1 MKKYS
6 CKTCNAELYWDS
18 NAGCLLCEYCG
29 SKFQISDFDET
40 ETKEEEKKSEIVP
53 EKANENEVATDESES
68 GELVVYKCTECGAE
82 IVTAK
87 STIATTCAYCGR
99 AIALTNKTVGKFKPD
114 AVIPFAID
122 EEKAKEI
129 YKKYC
134 QSSFLTPKHFKDEN
148 EIKKM
153 KGIYVPFW
161 LHSFRNDANGT
172 LSCENTTTKRSG
184 DDKIIIH
191 HQYNVLME
199 AKGKFDKIP
208 TDGLKSLD
216 NSLMDAIEPFNYDN
230 LQDFNPAY
238 MAGYYAEEY
247 NESKNDTKQRAFDRA
262 ATAMKQEM
270 IANAGSY
277 EKKAIITYN
286 DNIHKYS
293 SKYVMLPVWLFNTEY
308 KGKKYTFAI
317 NGDSGKITG
326 KLPIAFGRLFGSI
339 TATVV
344 LTQVIAL
351 IARVFA

>member
-18 NAGCLLCEYCG
+18 KAGCLMCEYCG
-29 SKFQISDFDET
+29 SKFQISDFDES
-40 ETKEEEKKSEIVP
+40 ENIEEKERKEPTQEVADK
-53 EKANENEVATDESES
+53 EDVATDESES
-68 GELVVYKCTECGAE
+68 SDLVIYKCSECGAE
-82 IVTAK
+82 IITAK

-99 AIALTNKTVGKFKPD
+99 AIALTNKIVGKFKPD
-114 AVIPFAID
+114 SVIPFAID

-161 LHSFRNDANGT
+161 LHSFKNNASGV
-172 LSCENTTTKRSG
+172 LSCENTTTKRDG
-184 DDKIIIH
+184 DDKVVIH
-191 HQYNVLME
+191 HQYNVNME
-199 AKGKFDKIP
+199 AKGVFDKIP
-208 TDGLKSLD
+208 TDGLKTLD
-216 NSLMDAIEPFNYDN
+216 NALMDAIEPFNYDN
-230 LQDFNPAY
+230 MQDFNPAY

-247 NESKNDTKQRAFDRA
+247 NESNKETQQRAFTRA
-262 ATAMKQEM
+262 ETAMKQEM

-277 EKKAIITYN
+277 EKKAITIYN
-286 DNIHKYS
+286 DNISKYS

-326 KLPIAFGRLFGSI
+326 KLPISFSKLFGSI
-339 TATVV
+339 TASVII
-344 LTQVIAL
+344 TQL
-351 IARVFA
+351 ISLFVRIFA